1 MFATNNHASLHGR
14 LKENLVKHQR
24 LSKYCENECL
34 QNFLLLFYFVTAPIV
49 KNSHIWTGIY
59 FIFRKNLLKQI
70 YWKGSDI
77 VKRIL
82 PLFCNFVALKFRLK
96 L

>member
-1 MFATNNHASLHGR
+1 MFATDNHASLDGR

-24 LSKYCENECL
+24 VSKYYENECL
-34 QNFLLLFYFVTAPIV
+34 QNFLLLFSFVRAAIV

-59 FIFRKNLLKQI
+59 FFFRKNLLKQI

-77 VKRIL
+77 VRRIL
-82 PLFCNFVALKFRLK
+82 PLFCNLVAQSLG
-96 L
+96 

>member
-1 MFATNNHASLHGR
+1 MFATDNHASLDGR

-24 LSKYCENECL
+24 VSKYYENECL
-34 QNFLLLFYFVTAPIV
+34 QNFILLFCFVRAPIV

-59 FIFRKNLLKQI
+59 FFFRKNLLKQI

-77 VKRIL
+77 VRRNL
-82 PLFCNFVALKFRLK
+82 PLFCNLVALSLG
-96 L
+96 